1 MRKII
6 TIGREFGSGGRE
18 LGKRL
23 AEELNI
29 AYYDKEIITAIASKS
44 GMAEEYV
51 SNVVENH
58 ITSYYPIIVGQ
69 SFSYPYEMEPR
80 TSVMATQTQIIEEF
94 AQKSDCVI
102 IGRCADY
109 ILRDSH
115 PFKIFVY
122 ADIDYRVD
130 RCREKEPKN
139 EHLTDAELKKKI
151 LGIDKSRAKYYEYY
165 TGCKWGDKS
174 NYTLC
179 INTTGR
185 EIKSLVPALS
195 HYLKSL

>member
-1 MRKII
+1 MKKII

-29 AYYDKEIITAIASKS
+29 AYYDKEILTAIANKS

-51 SNVVENH
+51 NNVVENH
-58 ITSYYPIIVGQ
+58 ITSYYPIIIGQ

-80 TSVMATQTQIIEEF
+80 TSVMATQTRIIEEL

-102 IGRCADY
+102 IGRCSDY
-109 ILRDSH
+109 ILRDVN

-122 ADIDYRVD
+122 ADIGSRIE
-130 RCREKEPKN
+130 RCRKNEPEH
-139 EHLTDAELKKKI
+139 EHLTDQELKKKI
-151 LGIDKSRAKYYEYY
+151 LSIDKSRAKYYEYY
-165 TGCKWGDKS
+165 TGLKWGDKA

-179 INTTGR
+179 MNTTGI
-185 EIKSLVPALS
+185 EIKSLVPALA